1 MEWIK
6 DFLGELTS
14 TRIRG
19 VHMTVVVATLG
30 FDVTH
35 AVFTIV
41 NFKPI
46 EFVALMGLVNGSLDP
61 RSSIAFSY
69 LEQVARASGAKVEKV
84 EVEVLDPRIAVN
96 KIKSV
101 LESKARKSSLV
112 LDLGGGLR
120 LLVVETLIAYF
131 SLPSELRRNSR
142 LLLYI
147 EATNKAVEIKFE
159 DIRKMML
166 KKPAVLSEIEEL
178 VLSVMEEQREHTL
191 DQIYRAIKQKGLS
204 RSKQSIYKVLKKL
217 EKDGFIVKSARGK
230 YVKVAT

>member
-1 MEWIK
+1 
-6 DFLGELTS
+6 
-14 TRIRG
+14 
-19 VHMTVVVATLG
+19 MTVVVATLG